1 MTTKSMKLEHISYL
15 NINNSHLATKSL
27 NVIHF
32 KFIDPQ
38 FYQGRD
44 KCVLQR
50 NIVECESIFFFL
62 RIYVIENIYI
72 CILHFIDMWDHTKIN
87 TFKILKTSF
96 KYICFSFENTVKLIF
111 WKNF

>member
-1 MTTKSMKLEHISYL
+1 MKLEHISYL
-15 NINNSHLATKSL
+15 NINNSHLATKPL

-62 RIYVIENIYI
+62 NIYVIENIYI
-72 CILHFIDMWDHTKIN
+72 IYILYVYKYTYIRIIYTIHIYVLYIIYIYI
-87 TFKILKTSF
+87 TFHRHVGPHKD
-96 KYICFSFENTVKLIF
+96 YHV
-111 WKNF
+111 